1 MEIGV
6 RRAEAA
12 RRRKS
17 AGGDPQGEGAPLP
30 RSGTKLRP
38 PGRLASSISCIGK
51 LPAPGNPRGLNPPL
65 TGILV
70 FTAQEGSS

>member
-17 AGGDPQGEGAPLP
+17 AGGDPQGEG
-30 RSGTKLRP
+30 S
-38 PGRLASSISCIGK
+38 
-51 LPAPGNPRGLNPPL
+51 PAPGQSSGHQAALLPAFPALESCRLQA
-65 TGILV
+65 IL
-70 FTAQEGSS
+70 GD

>member
-17 AGGDPQGEGAPLP
+17 AGGDPQGEGAPP
-30 RSGTKLRP
+30 PSGSKLRP
-38 PGRLASSISCIGK
+38 PGRLASCTSCIGT
-51 LPAPGNPRGLNPPL
+51 LPAPGNPRGLNPP
-65 TGILV
+65 
-70 FTAQEGSS
+70 